1 MFHERTVILI
11 NSQLIKKNK
20 LLDNK
25 IEVCLKRGSCQV
37 ISTGTQSFR
46 LALKKLCH
54 EIQPN

>member
-11 NSQLIKKNK
+11 KSQLIKKK

-46 LALKKLCH
+46 LALKELCH